1 MNLLKLLP
9 QFYRK
14 DDIIRQV
21 LSSSENIFLKI
32 EQEIKEFQK
41 QIFLSKATYGLDI
54 FEKELQI
61 VSKKS
66 KPIQERRNVIA
77 AKWRGAGTLTLE
89 LIQQTLNAYSN
100 CNADVRFTGVIEIDF
115 NVKASIPINY
125 QDILSTVNEIKP
137 AHLGI
142 NCKTKI
148 DTEEPAIIYS
158 GCYCNVEIYISIEPY
173 TEQEYNL
180 EIDKLMTGIY
190 VNYELTMDIDTLN

>member
-14 DDIIRQV
+14 DDITKQI
-21 LSSSENIFLKI
+21 LNSSENIFLKI
-32 EQEIKEFQK
+32 EQEIKEIQK

-77 AKWRGAGTLTLE
+77 AKWRGSGTLTLK
-89 LIQQTLNAYSN
+89 LIQQTLDAYSN
-100 CNADVRFTGVIEIDF
+100 CNADVRFTGIIEIDF
-115 NVKASIPINY
+115 NVKASTPINY
-125 QDILSTVNEIKP
+125 QDILNTVNEIKP

-142 NCKTKI
+142 NCQTKI
-148 DTEEPAIIYS
+148 DTEQPAIIYS
-158 GCYCNVEIYISIEPY
+158 GGYYSVGIVVTINPYTTQKYELECNKLITGIYISY
-173 TEQEYNL
+173 
-180 EIDKLMTGIY
+180 G
-190 VNYELTMDIDTLN
+190 LTINIDTLE